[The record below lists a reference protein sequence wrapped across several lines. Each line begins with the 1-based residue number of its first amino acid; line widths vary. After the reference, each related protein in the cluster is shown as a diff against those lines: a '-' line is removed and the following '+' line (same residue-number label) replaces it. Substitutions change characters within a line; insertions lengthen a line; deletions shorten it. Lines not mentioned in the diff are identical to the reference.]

1 MDITKRSEKIPFMG
15 IKSGDTVKYHRLK
28 GFTEFTKSSNAK
40 EYSRQYIDEDFEQ
53 SDVVG
58 YSPSVSYAF
67 DLDSSNEIHK
77 DLVSIADNE
86 LCGSAAVRSIV
97 IVDLSTQGTSEGSYE
112 AVCRDFAVIPDS
124 EGDSTDAYTY
134 SGSMKAKTKVIK
146 GTATTTDEWQTLT
159 FTAEE

>member
-15 IKSGDTVKYHRLK
+15 IKKDQTVTYHRLK
-28 GFTEFTKSSNAK
+28 GFTEFSKSANAK

-53 SDVVG
+53 ADVVG

-67 DLDSSNEIHK
+67 DLDSSNEVHK

-97 IVDLSTQGTSEGSYE
+97 IVDLSTESATEGAYS
-112 AVCRDFAVIPDS
+112 AVCRDFAVIPDA

>member
-1 MDITKRSEKIPFMG
+1 MNITKRSEKIPFMG
-15 IKSGDTVKYHRLK
+15 IKNGQTVTYHRLK
-28 GFTEFTKSSNAK
+28 GFTEFSKSANAK

-58 YSPSVSYAF
+58 YSPSISYAF
-67 DLDSSNEIHK
+67 DLDSANEVHK

-86 LCGSAAVRSIV
+86 LCASAAVRSIV
-97 IVDLSTQGTSEGSYE
+97 IVDLSTESAPSGSYS
-112 AVCRDFAVIPDS
+112 AVCRDFAVIPDA

-134 SGSMKAKTKVIK
+134 SGSMKAKTKVVF